1 MASNTYA
8 GTGTTL
14 SSSYY
19 LRNFYSTNRDAR
31 TSSKRKEMDN
41 HTLSLA
47 DGFAL
52 RRAIKQLG
60 GSDFNDD
67 NDTNIRSSVKAF
79 IETYNNTLSSTSASS
94 DHNLERNMK
103 QLKSITSEYSD
114 QLDKIGITVNE
125 DGTMTS
131 RDALFSS
138 ASLDKF
144 KDLFS
149 SDSDFMQ
156 RASACAKRIQR
167 RSDALALATKNQELQ
182 KIAADKA
189 AGNVTDSTDTTAVA
203 QIVSQSVDLD
213 TLLNTGIG
221 QNVNITL

>member
-1 MASNTYA
+1 
-8 GTGTTL
+8 
-14 SSSYY
+14 
-19 LRNFYSTNRDAR
+19 
-31 TSSKRKEMDN
+31 
-41 HTLSLA
+41 
-47 DGFAL
+47 
-52 RRAIKQLG
+52 
-60 GSDFNDD
+60 
-67 NDTNIRSSVKAF
+67 
-79 IETYNNTLSSTSASS
+79 
-94 DHNLERNMK
+94 MK

-156 RASACAKRIQR
+156 RASVCAKRIQR
-167 RSDALALATKNQELQ
+167 RSDALELATKNQELQ
-182 KIAADKA
+182 KIAANKA
-189 AGNVTDSTDTTAVA
+189 AEDVTGTTAVA